1 MARTRETILEN
12 LKPIARV
19 IAETFG
25 RKCEVAVHDLRNLEH
40 SLVYLA
46 GNVTKRQ
53 PGAPITDLVVK
64 ILRQKSNQAEDMVN
78 YKTITRDGRPLKSST
93 VFIRDEKGEIFAA
106 LCLNF
111 DLTDFLNLNSIF
123 NEFCQAGGL
132 QVDYKSETFAVT
144 VQETIESLI
153 SQAID
158 TLGKQPATMQPD
170 DKVRL
175 VGLLEEKGTFLIKGA
190 VDCVAAVLGVSKF
203 TVYNYLK
210 RLRSTSGMNIV

>member
-1 MARTRETILEN
+1 MARIRETMLEN
-12 LKPIARV
+12 LKSIARV
-19 IAETFG
+19 VAETFG
-25 RKCEVAVHDLRNLEH
+25 RNCEVAVHDLQNLEH

-53 PGAPITDLVVK
+53 PGAPVTDLVVK
-64 ILRQKSNQAEDMVN
+64 VLRRKANRAEDLVN
-78 YKTITRDGRPLKSST
+78 YKTITRDGRLLKSST
-93 VFIRDEKGEIFAA
+93 IFIRDDRGEIFAA

-111 DLTDFLNLNSIF
+111 DLTDLLNFHSLCS
-123 NEFCQAGGL
+123 EFCQVGSL
-132 QVDYKSETFAVT
+132 QEDDQSETFAVT

-158 TLGKQPATMQPD
+158 IMGKQPVTMKTE

-175 VGLLEEKGTFLIKGA
+175 VGLLEEKGAFLIKGA
-190 VDCVAAVLGVSKF
+190 VDYVAAVLGVSKF

-210 RLRSTSGMNIV
+210 RVRSTRSLNIE